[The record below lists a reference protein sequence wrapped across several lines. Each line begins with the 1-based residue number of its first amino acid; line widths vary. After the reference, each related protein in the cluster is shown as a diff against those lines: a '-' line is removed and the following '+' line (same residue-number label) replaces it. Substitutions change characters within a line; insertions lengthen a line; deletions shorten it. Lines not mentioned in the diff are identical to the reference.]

1 MERRLKMT
9 IKKEP
14 VKITE
19 TYIIEEKD
27 TLEIKSKGKI
37 TEIFINGEKIR
48 FVTKVKFTQE
58 TEEEPTMEIERLFT
72 PKDFEEIKKYY

>member
-1 MERRLKMT
+1 MT

>member
-9 IKKEP
+9 IKRKP
-14 VKITE
+14 LKITE
-19 TYIIEEKD
+19 SYIIEEKD

-37 TEIFINGEKIR
+37 TEIFINGKKIR
-48 FVTKVKFTQE
+48 FVTKAKFTQE
-58 TEEEPTMEIERLFT
+58 TEERPTIEIERLFT

>member
-1 MERRLKMT
+1 MT

-14 VKITE
+14 LKTTE

-48 FVTKVKFTQE
+48 FVTKAKFTRE
-58 TEEEPTMEIERLFT
+58 IEERPTIEIERLFT
-72 PKDFEEIKKYY
+72 PKDFEEIKKFY